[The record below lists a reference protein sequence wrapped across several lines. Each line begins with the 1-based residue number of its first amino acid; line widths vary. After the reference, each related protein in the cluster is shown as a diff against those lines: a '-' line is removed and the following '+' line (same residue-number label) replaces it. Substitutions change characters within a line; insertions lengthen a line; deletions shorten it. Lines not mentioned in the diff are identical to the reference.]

1 MKIDKKILKK
11 AFSNLCTAKA
21 LTDLYEEN
29 FKTVSKYVHATSRG
43 HEVIQIAVGMQ
54 LLPQDY
60 VFPYYRD
67 DSILLSIGMQPKDLM
82 LQVLAKK
89 DDPFSGGRTYYS
101 HPSIKDADKPKV
113 PHQSSAT
120 GMQAIPATGVAL
132 GMHYREGG
140 DLFKD
145 DEKYAFFKDMGHEEK
160 DSRLRGNLPVVVCS
174 LGDASVTEGEVAEAF
189 QMAVLKKLPILYVVQ
204 DNGWDISA
212 NEAETRA
219 QNAAE
224 YAKGFK
230 GLEAISIDGTDFE
243 ESYQTVQDAIK
254 TIRDERRPMLIHA
267 KVPLLNHHTSG
278 VRMEFYRDD
287 LEEAKTRDPYPKMK
301 KLLSENDFSEDEIEA
316 IEALAHVKVKEHF
329 EEALKAEDPKPE
341 NLFTNDFAPTPITEE
356 KGERSPEGA
365 EKVVMVDCALF
376 GIEELMKKHK
386 ECLLYG
392 QDVGGRLG
400 GVFREAATLAQ
411 KFGDNRVFNTPIQEA
426 FIIGSTVGM
435 SAVGLKP
442 IVEVQFADY
451 IWPGLNQLFTEVSRS
466 CYLSNGKWPVSM
478 VLRVPIGAY
487 GSGGPYH
494 SSSVESVVS
503 NIRGIKIAYPSN
515 GADLKG
521 LMKAAYYDPNPVVI
535 FEHKGLYWSKVPGT
549 KGATSVEPSEDYVLP
564 FGKAWVLQEIWKQE
578 DKETLSIITYGM
590 GVHWAMNA
598 SEELGMQDQIEV
610 VDLRTL
616 HPLDEETIMKSVK
629 KCGKCLVV
637 TEEPSDNTF
646 ARALSGKI
654 QEECFK
660 YLDAPVMTIGSENM
674 PAIPLNSTLEQSM
687 IPSTEKV
694 KKKIEELLNY

>member
-1 MKIDKKILKK
+1 MKISKEIVLK
-11 AFSNLCTAKA
+11 AFKNLVTAKSM
-21 LTDLYEEN
+21 TEIYEEN
-29 FKTVSKYVHATSRG
+29 FKLVSKYVHATSRG
-43 HEVIQIAVGMQ
+43 HEIIQTAVGMQ
-54 LLPQDY
+54 LKPQDY
-60 VFPYYRD
+60 MFPYYRD
-67 DSILLSIGMQPKDLM
+67 DAMLLAIGMTPYEMM

-89 DDPFSGGRTYYS
+89 DDPFSAGRTYYA
-101 HPSIKDADKPKV
+101 HPSLRDDDKPKI

-132 GMHYREGG
+132 GFSYMESLGINEAIAQQVR
-140 DLFKD
+140 D
-145 DEKYAFFKDMGHEEK
+145 DQ
-160 DSRLRGNLPVVVCS
+160 PIVVCS
-174 LGDASVTEGEVAEAF
+174 LGDASVTEGEIAEAF
-189 QMAVLKKLPILYVVQ
+189 QMAALKQLPILYLVQ

-212 NEAETRA
+212 NAAETRA

-224 YAKGFK
+224 YAAGFH

-243 ESYQTVQDAIK
+243 ESYK
-254 TIRDERRPMLIHA
+254 TINEVIEKIRTERRPFLVHA

-287 LEEAKTRDPYPKMK
+287 LEEAKSQDPYPKML
-301 KLLSENDFSEDEIEA
+301 KLLSDFNISEEIVKEIETS
-316 IEALAHVKVKEHF
+316 ALAEVTKSLST
-329 EEALKAEDPKPE
+329 ALEAEDPKPE
-341 NLFTNDFAPTPITEE
+341 DLFTHDFAPTPVTEE
-356 KGERSPEGA
+356 VGERTPKGG

-376 GIEELMKKHK
+376 AIEELMAKHP

-411 KFGDNRVFNTPIQEA
+411 KFGDNRVFNTAIQEA
-426 FIIGSTVGM
+426 FIVGSTVGM

-494 SSSVESVVS
+494 SSSLESVVS

-535 FEHKGLYWSKVPGT
+535 FEHKGLYWSKVKGT
-549 KGATSVEPSEDYVLP
+549 KGATSIEPSEDYMLP
-564 FGKAWVLQEIWKQE
+564 FGKAWVLQEIWPQE
-578 DKETLSIITYGM
+578 EEETLTIITYGM
-590 GVHWAMNA
+590 GVHWAYNA
-598 SEELGMQDQIEV
+598 TREMDVTDRVEII
-610 VDLRTL
+610 DLRTL
-616 HPLDEETIMKSVK
+616 HPLDYDTVFKSVR

-637 TEEPSDNTF
+637 TEEPSENSF
-646 ARALSGKI
+646 SRALQGRI
-654 QEECFK
+654 QEECFQS
-660 YLDAPVMTIGSENM
+660 LDAPVMIIGSENM
-674 PAIPLNSTLEQSM
+674 PAIPLNAVLEETM
-687 IPSTEKV
+687 IPSTIKV
-694 KKKIEELLNY
+694 KAKIEELLNY

>member
-1 MKIDKKILKK
+1 MITKDIFKK

-21 LTDLYEEN
+21 MTDLYEEN

-43 HEVIQIAVGMQ
+43 HEIIQTAVGMQ

-67 DSILLSIGMQPKDLM
+67 DSILLGIGMEPKDLM

-101 HPSIKDADKPKV
+101 HPSLKDADKPKI

-132 GMHYREGG
+132 GMYYREGG
-140 DLFKD
+140 DLFKA
-145 DEKYAFFKDMGHEEK
+145 DEQYAFFKDMGHDKALENNEK
-160 DSRLRGNLPVVVCS
+160 PVVVCS
-174 LGDASVTEGEVAEAF
+174 LGDACVTEGEIAEAF
-189 QMAVLKKLPILYVVQ
+189 QMAVLKQLPILYVVQ

-212 NEAETRA
+212 SEAETRA

-224 YAKGFK
+224 YAQGFK

-243 ESYQTVQDAIK
+243 ESYTTINKALE
-254 TIRDERRPMLIHA
+254 TIRKERRPMLIHA

-301 KLLSENDFSEDEIEA
+301 EMLAKNDFTEDELEA
-316 IEALAHVKVKEHF
+316 IEALASVKVKESYQ
-329 EEALKAEDPKPE
+329 EALAAEDPKPE
-341 NLFTNDFAPTPITEE
+341 DLFTHDFAPTPITEE

-376 GIEELMKKHK
+376 AVEELMKKHK

-426 FIIGSTVGM
+426 FIVGSTVGM

-478 VLRVPIGAY
+478 ILRVPIGAY

-494 SSSVESVVS
+494 SSSVESVVT
-503 NIRGIKIAYPSN
+503 NIRGLKIAYPSN

-578 DKETLSIITYGM
+578 EKETLSIITYGM

-616 HPLDEETIMKSVK
+616 SPLDEETIMKSVK

-674 PAIPLNSTLEQSM
+674 PAIPLNSTLEETM

-694 KKKIEELLNY
+694 KAKIQEIFAY